1 MTGAR
6 QGGLRTL
13 LLGGG
18 VLFVVRMLVKAY
30 GPLTCGAPLSV
41 DSVKL
46 AGWALLWGLATL
58 TFVPGLL
65 LAEEVSSR
73 WGHRPQLYTATVVL
87 GSAVVA
93 LITVSVCNVLG
104 VDASFYV
111 QPGSSV
117 PRELPAFLDLVPRVG
132 LAVFIYAG
140 HRQRLAAAQ
149 ALRDLEARQTEMMSR
164 LAESR
169 LRTARAQ
176 VRPEALVEELRALER
191 TYATDPLSAESV
203 LDEMITRLRA
213 ASRSLAA

>member
-1 MTGAR
+1 VTGAR
-6 QGGLRTL
+6 QGGLRT
-13 LLGGG
+13 
-18 VLFVVRMLVKAY
+18 
-30 GPLTCGAPLSV
+30 
-41 DSVKL
+41 
-46 AGWALLWGLATL
+46 
-58 TFVPGLL
+58 
-65 LAEEVSSR
+65 
-73 WGHRPQLYTATVVL
+73 
-87 GSAVVA
+87 
-93 LITVSVCNVLG
+93 
-104 VDASFYV
+104 
-111 QPGSSV
+111 
-117 PRELPAFLDLVPRVG
+117 LPAFLDLVPRVG